1 MTNKELEELQDYY
14 DNTDLSDLIDNAEEI
29 EVPDRQ
35 GSEAMSAF
43 TVRLPTHVLQAVRD
57 LASRN
62 GVSTGAA
69 MRAIIEEGVAETVGD
84 DAVVSVAELR
94 RLISAARKAEA
105 G

>member
-1 MTNKELEELQDYY
+1 MNSNYEELRDYY
-14 DNTDLSDLIDNAEEI
+14 DNTDLSDLIENAEEI
-29 EVPDRQ
+29 EVPDRH

-69 MRAIIEEGVAETVGD
+69 MRTIIEEGVAETVSD

-94 RLISAARKAEA
+94 RLISTARRSEA